1 MEQEELAENAVGEN
15 HEGGHTREGT
25 EQQRTAGG
33 ADKEAEKAEGNRTG
47 AGASLQESRRFIGN
61 CAQPLRISEN
71 PPDKKMK
78 KHWASAFGNHRD
90 SLEIALQP
98 LSIHGDY

>member
-1 MEQEELAENAVGEN
+1 MAQKDKLQISLNADFRYTFIELNCKPTGGAGGGAEKAVGESPT
-15 HEGGHTREGT
+15 GGHTREGT

-71 PPDKKMK
+71 HQK
-78 KHWASAFGNHRD
+78 
-90 SLEIALQP
+90 
-98 LSIHGDY
+98 